1 MNNEI
6 YDSCVDE
13 YEKYKLKNL
22 KSLESVFVNPPHS
35 KAIRSVEAYQQV
47 LPPVMRMG
55 RIFRLRKSKDG
66 YQTNGILLKRF
77 IGMALLPLVDSPS
90 KLGHLVKLLFGV
102 NMYKRMMPNYVF
114 PRKYT
119 YRNPIVPGSKKII
132 KMSSIDEY
140 DSIQKAILPNLTTTP
155 SYLVKNLKNTI
166 FDLTSILKYTLPN
179 NEMCMRPQIM
189 KTSENL
195 ILQTILRLGFTDKA
209 ADSYPLYSQ
218 FTMTLPPIFD
228 NFKDIIIPFNITC
241 KDMRLANLWFNPE
254 NKIMGNVI
262 KRNPELSSHIGIL
275 QFVMK
280 VIGEYPFEND
290 LVGQTLA
297 HYIKDG
303 NSHVI
308 FLFYNDTHAF
318 YIDYDEFKSKEMK
331 YDSIFRMVK
340 TSLKLLIATNN
351 GDIADKDVEELKDKI
366 LTASDADSEAIDA
379 EVENLLKTTKDFKED
394 LVKTVKEVTT
404 VPNEVNRTAVGLVH
418 KPEPKFID
426 NMNDNIDKISKIQ
439 KALNDRIEL
448 GFTSEQDLVK
458 DAHVRKNNNDTN
470 SQSANNEQNVNGGS
484 ADQAANQAAR
494 VTTFM
499 DTINRMKDS
508 DDDEVPEDLV
518 SDEDEDISDDELDD
532 DGSIEEGETQE
543 QQPEEDEASVD
554 DEDEEASEGDEDDD
568 AFFEDDKKQKE
579 DNAKTALIEHIRETT
594 EGKMTDKQKKYYDS
608 IKDKYKSIKFN
619 ENETLEEVLN
629 RANTISVDLHDEKID
644 MLDKSYNKS
653 ILTDFTKS
661 YVKKTMAQDIVANVK
676 AFSDSNKSNQMAIV
690 GFEKKDISDQFNS
703 MERYKFDLK
712 DKFGR
717 SHHITFKMPKVD
729 DDGFMYIGGNKK
741 MIKKQWILKPVSK
754 TSPDDVYVVSNYNK
768 VHIFRTGINVNR
780 STEAI
785 DKFIKLYYTQPETF
799 PKVKIFGGNNT
810 KVNLDYTTT
819 IEYDFL
825 ATKLDHMIV
834 GNVNFMFSQQKIRE
848 YITENK
854 LKFDLDGVDIP
865 IGIRNGNIVIS
876 VNPNDVLS
884 SIADII
890 MNELKSCDDNTAAAV
905 TAAFNTTKADS
916 KKVYSTIE
924 VQSKK
929 VPLVVFM
936 SAIFTFNTV
945 LEKSQI
951 KYKFIAKGSKKNL
964 TAEELEFIKPEN
976 DAAYIKF
983 ADGTF
988 YYKQHPIDNAM
999 LFNGLKE
1006 LGCDEYNF
1014 EDLNHPETYIDYTF
1028 RKLAK
1033 RTLIKGWIAFRDL
1046 FLDPKTLEVINAL
1059 HLPSDLCELLL
1070 YANSLLKDNFYD
1082 FSGGVTSWRIRDYEI
1097 LSDLMYQS
1105 ISQNYAEYMKK
1116 GKSREGFSI
1125 PEDDVL
1131 TRLNKSLVLV
1141 NYDTT
1146 SPLSELREKGA
1157 ITYKGPNGIN
1167 MDRAF
1172 SLDKRG
1178 INEETVGTVDIATV
1192 DNGSVGINKQLTAN
1206 PRIMNTLGI
1215 VEPTKKEEIS
1225 KLSASSLYSY
1235 EIAIPYGQYNDP
1247 RRIGFVS
1254 SQTKHLVSALAADV
1268 PVVCSGMEKA
1278 LPYKCG
1284 DTFGY
1289 KAKQDG
1295 KVLVVDDE
1303 AKYAIIQYK
1312 DGTKVR
1318 VDFGGKYF
1326 KNSDFFLANNLECNV
1341 KAGQTIKEGQIVTY
1355 NKDYFK
1361 WHMGKLVF
1369 CQGCMARVAIHE
1381 GEVTEDDSSA
1391 VSYRIAKKLS
1401 TTVIKRKQICLS
1413 HNANIISYVPIGTH
1427 VVYGDDLVVYE
1438 DAKDPDSDMTLLSL
1452 LGDADE
1458 DILNTI
1464 SRHGASANYSGV
1476 VKDIKVIWTVE
1487 PDLMGESARKFVK
1500 QYINKVK
1507 AEIKKEEDTTGQPS
1521 NRRYEIQV
1529 SKPSGPMKDRIN
1541 GILCPKEGCII
1552 IEYFIEHIADR
1563 RPGDKVALMPSLKS
1577 VINKVMPKELC
1588 AYRISDY
1595 SRYNTIDYIQ
1605 GTIGVM
1611 ARMTVSQYIDG
1622 YLSKIIIEQG
1632 KKIAEEFLNSI
1643 GEGK

>member
-13 YEKYKLKNL
+13 YEKYKMKNM
-22 KSLESVFVNPPHS
+22 KSLESVFINPPHS

-47 LPPVMRMG
+47 LPPVMKMG
-55 RIFRLRKSKDG
+55 RIFRLRKTKEA
-66 YQTNGILLKRF
+66 YQANGILLKRF

-90 KLGHLVKLLFGV
+90 KIGHVVKLLFGT

-114 PRKYT
+114 PRKYM
-119 YRNPIVPGSKKII
+119 YRNPIIPGSKKVI
-132 KMSSIDEY
+132 KMNSIDEY
-140 DSIQKAILPNLTTTP
+140 DSIQKAILPSLTTMP

-166 FDLTSILKYTLPN
+166 FDLTGILKYTLPN
-179 NEMCMRPQIM
+179 SEMCTRPQIL

-195 ILQTILRLGFTDKA
+195 ILQSILRLAFTDKA
-209 ADSYPLYSQ
+209 EDAYPLYSQ
-218 FTMTLPPIFD
+218 FSMSLPPIYD
-228 NFKDIIIPFNITC
+228 NFKDIIIPFNVTC
-241 KDMRLANLWFNPE
+241 KDVRLANLWLNPDM
-254 NKIMGNVI
+254 KTFSNVI
-262 KRNPELSSHIGIL
+262 KRDPELSSHIGIL
-275 QFVMK
+275 QFMTK
-280 VIGEYPFEND
+280 LLGEYPFEND
-290 LVGQTLA
+290 LIGQTLS
-297 HYIKDG
+297 HFIKDG
-303 NSHVI
+303 NSHII
-308 FLFYNDTHAF
+308 FIFYNDTHAF
-318 YIDYDEFKSKEMK
+318 YVDYDEYKSKEMK
-331 YDSIFRMVK
+331 YDSIFRMIK
-340 TSLKLLIATNN
+340 TSLKLMISLNN
-351 GDIADKDVEELKDKI
+351 GDITDKDVEDLKDDI
-366 LTASDADSEAIDA
+366 DYANDADSEAVDTKVDETIK
-379 EVENLLKTTKDFKED
+379 EKKDFDKE
-394 LVKTVKEVTT
+394 LLNAVNEPTK
-404 VPNEVNRTAVGLVH
+404 PHHEVNRIEVGVV
-418 KPEPKFID
+418 KSPEDKVVD
-426 NMNDNIDKISKIQ
+426 KMNDNIDKISKMQ
-439 KALNDRIEL
+439 KSLSDAIEL
-448 GFTSEQDLVK
+448 GFTSEKNLINN
-458 DAHVRKNNNDTN
+458 AHVRKNNNETGDDRN
-470 SQSANNEQNVNGGS
+470 PKDDS
-484 ADQAANQAAR
+484 ADNAAKQAVK
-494 VTTFM
+494 VTTFV
-499 DTINRMKDS
+499 DKINSMKDS
-508 DDDEVPEDLV
+508 DDDEA
-518 SDEDEDISDDELDD
+518 DIESEDDEEDTIDDTFDD
-532 DGSIEEGETQE
+532 DNGIGQDESPQNDEGQE
-543 QQPEEDEASVD
+543 QQTQEENEEDEEEDGESSEED
-554 DEDEEASEGDEDDD
+554 DE
-568 AFFEDDKKQKE
+568 FFEDDKKKKE
-579 DNAKTALIEHIRETT
+579 SNAKTALIEHIRETT

-619 ENETLEEVLN
+619 ENETLEDVLN
-629 RANTISVDLHDEKID
+629 RANTISIELHDEKLNL
-644 MLDKSYNKS
+644 LDKSYNKS
-653 ILTDFTKS
+653 ILTDFTKN
-661 YVKKTMAQDIVANVK
+661 YVKKTMAQDIIANVK
-676 AFSDSNKSNQMAIV
+676 AFSDGNKSNQMAIV

-703 MERYKFDLK
+703 MERYKFELK
-712 DKFGR
+712 DKYGR

-741 MIKKQWILKPVSK
+741 LIKKQWILKPVSK

-768 VHIFRTGINVNR
+768 VHIFRTGVNVNR

-785 DKFIKLYYTQPETF
+785 DKFVKLYYTQPETF
-799 PKVKIFGGNNT
+799 PKVSIFGGNNT
-810 KVNLDYTTT
+810 KINLDYTTT

-825 ATKLDHMIV
+825 AAKLDRMTV
-834 GNVNFMFSQQKIRE
+834 GNVDFVFSQKKIRD
-848 YITENK
+848 YIIDNK
-854 LKFDLDGVDIP
+854 LKFDLEGVDVP
-865 IGIRNGNIVIS
+865 IGIRNGNEIIS
-876 VNPNDVLS
+876 VNPNDVSS

-890 MNELKSCDDNTAAAV
+890 LNELKNCDDNTEAAV
-905 TAAFNTTKADS
+905 IAAFNTTKADS
-916 KKVYSTIE
+916 RKIYSTIE

-936 SAIFTFNTV
+936 SAIFSFNTV
-945 LEKSQI
+945 LEKSQV
-951 KYKFIAKGSKKNL
+951 KYKFIPKGSKKNL
-964 TAEELEFIKPEN
+964 SAEELEFIKPEN
-976 DAAYIKF
+976 DAACIKF

-999 LFNGLKE
+999 LFNGLKD

-1046 FLDPKTLEVINAL
+1046 FLDPKTLEVIEAL
-1059 HLPSDLCELLL
+1059 HLPTDLCELLL
-1070 YANSLLKDNFYD
+1070 YANSLLKDNFYE

-1116 GKSREGFSI
+1116 GKSRDGFSI
-1125 PEDDVL
+1125 PEDDIL

-1157 ITYKGPNGIN
+1157 VTYKGPNGIN
-1167 MDRAF
+1167 LDRAF
-1172 SLDKRG
+1172 SIDKRG
-1178 INEETVGTVDIATV
+1178 VSEDTVGTVDIATV

-1206 PRIMNTLGI
+1206 PRIINTLGL
-1215 VEPTKKEEIS
+1215 VEATKKEEIP
-1225 KLSASSLYSY
+1225 KLSSSSLYSY

-1254 SQTKHLVSALAADV
+1254 SQTKHLVSALSADV
-1268 PVVCSGMEKA
+1268 PVVGTGMEKA
-1278 LPYKCG
+1278 LPYKVG

-1295 KVLVVDDE
+1295 KVLVVDND
-1303 AKYAIIQYK
+1303 AKYVIVQYK
-1312 DGTKVR
+1312 DGTKDR
-1318 VDFGGKYF
+1318 IDFGGKYF
-1326 KNSDFFLANNLECNV
+1326 KNSDFFLSNNLECNV
-1341 KAGQTIKEGQIVTY
+1341 KAGQTIKAGQIVTY

-1361 WHMGKLVF
+1361 WHMGKLIF
-1369 CQGCMARVAIHE
+1369 CQGCMARVAFHE

-1413 HNANIISYVPIGTH
+1413 HNVNIVSFVPIGTH

-1476 VKDIKVIWTVE
+1476 VKDMKVIWTID

-1500 QYINKVK
+1500 QYINRIK
-1507 AEIKKEEDTTGQPS
+1507 AEIKKEEDVSGQPS
-1521 NRRYEIQV
+1521 KRRVEIQV

-1541 GILCPKEGCII
+1541 GVLCPKEGCII
-1552 IEYFIEHIADR
+1552 IEYFIEHTADR

-1588 AYRISDY
+1588 AYRVNSY
-1595 SRYNTIDYIQ
+1595 SKYNTIDYIQ
-1605 GTIGVM
+1605 GTVGVM

-1622 YLSKIIIEQG
+1622 FLSKIIIEQG
-1632 KKIAEEFLNSI
+1632 KKIAEQFLESV